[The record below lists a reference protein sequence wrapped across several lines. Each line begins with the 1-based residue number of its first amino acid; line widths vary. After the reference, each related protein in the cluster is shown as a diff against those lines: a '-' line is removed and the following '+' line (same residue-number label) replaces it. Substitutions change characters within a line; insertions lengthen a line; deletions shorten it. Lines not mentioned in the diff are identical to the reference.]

1 MRPRDGQRQGR
12 GEQRV
17 VRGRWINY
25 TAHLQHVNKMV
36 MEDEYTVL
44 VCYSSDHF
52 CLRRAKLQTYHI
64 QLTWPKEGG
73 PPRYQQFLNL
83 EKSPKA
89 KPITTNKLSAP
100 VQYSTS
106 TTQYQTHHH
115 PTQFVGSFEKRLP
128 RRRKKKETNAR
139 NSARVGGTH
148 EESPVK
154 EKAH

>member
-36 MEDEYTVL
+36 MEDEYIVL
-44 VCYSSDHF
+44 VV
-52 CLRRAKLQTYHI
+52 LQQRSFLSLKGDLHTYHI
-64 QLTWPKEGG
+64 QSTWPKEGRR
-73 PPRYQQFLNL
+73 PAKVPTIFNSQSPQSQADNNQQALGTSTKL
-83 EKSPKA
+83 
-89 KPITTNKLSAP
+89 ITTQRNLWDLS
-100 VQYSTS
+100 
-106 TTQYQTHHH
+106 
-115 PTQFVGSFEKRLP
+115 
-128 RRRKKKETNAR
+128 RRGFQEEEKKKETNAR